1 VLTDGRVYVGTTLR
15 ANVVGF
21 RPAFVNFRTTTA
33 DADLLLVTL
42 REIGERLAGR

>member
-1 VLTDGRVYVGTTLR
+1 VSTSETTR
-15 ANVVGF
+15 EANAVAF

-42 REIGERLAGR
+42 RELGERLAGR